1 MIRVNGQEEVL
12 EEKLTIEDYISQHGY
27 RTNRIA
33 VEKNG
38 TIVPKR
44 NYADTLLEDGDQ
56 IEIVSFVGGG

>member
-12 EEKLTIEDYISQHGY
+12 EEKLTIEDYISRHSY